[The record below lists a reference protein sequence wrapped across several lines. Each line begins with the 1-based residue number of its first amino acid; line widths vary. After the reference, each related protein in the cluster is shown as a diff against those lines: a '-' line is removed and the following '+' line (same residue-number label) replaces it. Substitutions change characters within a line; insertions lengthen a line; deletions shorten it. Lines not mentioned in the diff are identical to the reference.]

1 MAESQS
7 RANLSS
13 VAEQGTI
20 GAREEG
26 AGRVD
31 YGGLDYQAGRF
42 LGPGRWRVRET
53 AFGVDSLFLLNAQ
66 PVAQNS
72 AENATVQ

>member
-31 YGGLDYQAGRF
+31 YGGLDIKQA
-42 LGPGRWRVRET
+42 
-53 AFGVDSLFLLNAQ
+53 AFWDQDAGECGELRLALTGCSF
-66 PVAQNS
+66 
-72 AENATVQ
+72 